1 MTAGLACVAWGI
13 SPPYADAAAALT
25 AGLVAHAR
33 RVLVGPRL
41 VMTLALDGAELVVM
55 VLAPRGRCVGVLDPR
70 THPAVA
76 RIADD
81 ADHYRVPAGP
91 VVWASAGVPV
101 EALAA

>member
-1 MTAGLACVAWGI
+1 MRPEYADSVAALASGLVEHAGRVMVSHRLVVTVAW
-13 SPPYADAAAALT
+13 D
-25 AGLVAHAR
+25 V
-33 RVLVGPRL
+33 
-41 VMTLALDGAELVVM
+41 DDLVVM
-55 VLAPRGRCVGVLDPR
+55 ALALRGRCVGVLDPR

-81 ADHYRVPAGP
+81 ADSYRMAAGP